1 MSTWFTPA
9 NILFCLH
16 LFYVD
21 GIMFY
26 DFFPLWGWLFIHT
39 LLPWGRS
46 LTELEVRSF
55 GSAGKL
61 WGCTCLH
68 PSVLGLEAHA
78 TMSGFTMWV
87 PGIQTQF
94 LVLMSQEFL
103 PTVPATQPT
112 FAFILI
118 AMFYLFSFL
127 GLFMKSLIHPKVI
140 KVFFF
145 FFFLLQV

>member
-1 MSTWFTPA
+1 
-9 NILFCLH
+9 
-16 LFYVD
+16 
-21 GIMFY
+21 
-26 DFFPLWGWLFIHT
+26 
-39 LLPWGRS
+39 
-46 LTELEVRSF
+46 
-55 GSAGKL
+55 
-61 WGCTCLH
+61 
-68 PSVLGLEAHA
+68 VLGLEAHA

-145 FFFLLQV
+145 FFSSTSLNVVIGFCVSRGVLAGFVCQLDRS